1 MPDDDMDFYELL
13 EIDEDASQAEVKE
26 AFRSKVR
33 EYHPDLNDD
42 PDAPAQFNA
51 LKKAYET
58 LNDSSER
65 NAYDRLGHRDYVAKR
80 IGGFPSGDIW
90 GNGSSDSGDSGSST
104 SRTSGATTS
113 SRSTSRSTDS
123 SRTGRKRSSSSSASN
138 RSSSSTSGSS
148 GSSASSSSSGSSASQ
163 STASNTSQ
171 RTSRTG
177 SSSTGGSSS
186 SRSTGGSA
194 RSTSTNGGHST
205 TGTRT
210 STATGTST
218 GGWTDNALFNWWN
231 SLSLGWPLMLSAV
244 LLYIAGLVQYGLAH
258 ESALST
264 LADRLRDA
272 GTDTA
277 ALQAALVDSRH
288 GLTQPATFIVEE
300 GALVTEPPLPTQQW
314 YGALAGLVGV
324 TVLGFVLNRAFRA
337 QRPYKWVTVNET
349 VGISL
354 AVAIAAGAYGG
365 LLLAGALVLPLVYL
379 VIIRHTRMAQQFKPT
394 YLYVVGVS
402 APLVGLALD
411 AAETAPMLA
420 VDLVA
425 VLLPL
430 LSVVILLLSAFVR
443 PKVAARF

>member
-1 MPDDDMDFYELL
+1 MADDDMDFYELL
-13 EIDEDASQAEVKE
+13 EIDEDASQDEVKE

-90 GNGSSDSGDSGSST
+90 GSRSSESGDS
-104 SRTSGATTS
+104 AD
-113 SRSTSRSTDS
+113 STSRSS
-123 SRTGRKRSSSSSASN
+123 GSSGGSRTTSRPTGSTRSSSS
-138 RSSSSTSGSS
+138 RSSGSRSGSS
-148 GSSASSSSSGSSASQ
+148 RSGSSRSSGSRSSAGSAAQ
-163 STASNTSQ
+163 SATSNTSQ
-171 RTSRTG
+171 RTSRSRSSATG
-177 SSSTGGSSS
+177 SASSQSSGGS
-186 SRSTGGSA
+186 TA
-194 RSTSTNGGHST
+194 STSTNGGHAT

-210 STATGTST
+210 SPATGTGT

-231 SLSLGWPLMLSAV
+231 DLSLGWPLMLSAV
-244 LLYIAGLVQYGLAH
+244 LLYVGGLVQYGLAH
-258 ESALST
+258 EGGLST
-264 LADRLRDA
+264 LADRLRAA

-277 ALQAALVDSRH
+277 ALQAALVESRH
-288 GLTQPATFIVEE
+288 GLTQPATFIVEA

-314 YGALAGLVGV
+314 YGVLAGLVGV
-324 TVLGFVLNRAFRA
+324 TVLAFGLNRAFRA
-337 QRPYKWVTVNET
+337 RRPYKWVTINET
-349 VGISL
+349 VGVSL

-365 LLLAGALVLPLVYL
+365 PLLAGALVMPLVYL
-379 VIIRHTRMAQQFKPT
+379 VIIRHTRMAFQFKPT

-402 APLVGLALD
+402 APLVGLVLD
-411 AAETAPMLA
+411 AAEAAPMLA
-420 VDLVA
+420 VDLA
-425 VLLPL
+425 VMVLPL